1 MGFDFSLNFLF
12 SNLFIPPW
20 LSKNSNFWC
29 SDKWKMDFQVKKL
42 KIDISTT
49 SISSQAKLSPVPVIT
64 PNEEINYS
72 FPQLRKRTKKTYF
85 KMYCFKSTFL
95 KDMEQKN
102 ALFVERSFWWL
113 RAKHLVTTITEF
125 LSLFVNVIIA

>member
-1 MGFDFSLNFLF
+1 
-12 SNLFIPPW
+12 
-20 LSKNSNFWC
+20 
-29 SDKWKMDFQVKKL
+29 MDFQVKKL

-113 RAKHLVTTITEF
+113 WAKHLVTTITEF